1 MQNGL
6 KYSIQEA
13 QAQATT
19 LRDNATQMESD
30 LNTCK
35 SRITELYSSEEF
47 KTVAASTDFF
57 GKIDEAATN
66 FPKFIEAINKFATF
80 LDTYVANSY
89 AEADTDAQS
98 AQATLE
104 SEIEN
109 LRNSGNL
116 GA

>member
-13 QAQATT
+13 QAQARI

-35 SRITELYSSEEF
+35 NRIDALCSNEEF
-47 KTVAASTDFF
+47 KTVAASVYFF

-80 LDTYVANSY
+80 LDTTVATSY
-89 AEADTDAQS
+89 SEADTEAQNLQS
-98 AQATLE
+98 ELE
-104 SEIEN
+104 NDLSN
-109 LRNSGNL
+109 LQNSGNL